1 MATHN
6 TTRSFPKVDGH
17 WRLSAG
23 VSFEKSRLNEP
34 GRLFQFSIF
43 PISPFVRLEKSTHW
57 EGTKATEEGLLLRSI
72 GLHCQSFK
80 GKNQGIWRPP
90 FNSLAVRI
98 CATGPRL
105 PPPPQRPGNHPRSF
119 PKPLS
124 KHAASIPI
132 LTRLGHLCSYLLQG
146 LSN

>member
-1 MATHN
+1 MGEKWRHITPP
-6 TTRSFPKVDGH
+6 RSFPRIDGH

-23 VSFEKSRLNEP
+23 VSFEKPRLNEP

-90 FNSLAVRI
+90 FSSLVVRI

-105 PPPPQRPGNHPRSF
+105 SHLRLNDLEIIHGHFSNHFQNMQRQSPSSL
-119 PKPLS
+119 K
-124 KHAASIPI
+124 
-132 LTRLGHLCSYLLQG
+132 
-146 LSN
+146 